1 VHHLGAN
8 AVTLSTAA
16 PAFAGLC
23 RIVNASR
30 VDSPAS
36 LPKLPSPGQVVRPE
50 SGRSREMSIER
61 QKRQT
66 TIRGIAMRGE
76 VLHYDDGQGLG
87 FISGDDGGRYAFDRS
102 DLRQMTPIRRAMR
115 VDFRTDGGR
124 AREIFRAPGQNGSTA
139 AAIGREAPRGP
150 ATTGAWAF
158 FRDAV
163 TRRYVDF
170 TGRARRK
177 EYWSFVLFTLIG
189 VAAAMAAGF
198 ALDSTGLGTDGFPT
212 LTLALPAIALAALF
226 IPGIALTVRRQHDI
240 GLSGWFILLGL
251 IPSLGS
257 LIVLVFALIPSQKH
271 DNKWGA
277 IPEGVL

>member
-1 VHHLGAN
+1 
-8 AVTLSTAA
+8 
-16 PAFAGLC
+16 
-23 RIVNASR
+23 
-30 VDSPAS
+30 
-36 LPKLPSPGQVVRPE
+36 
-50 SGRSREMSIER
+50 
-61 QKRQT
+61 
-66 TIRGIAMRGE
+66 MRGE

-87 FISGDDGGRYAFDRS
+87 FISGDDGGRYAFARS
-102 DLRQMTPIRRAMR
+102 DLRQMTPVRRAMR

-124 AREIFRAPGQNGSTA
+124 AREIFRVPGQNGSAA

-150 ATTGAWAF
+150 ATTGAWTF
-158 FRDAV
+158 FREAV

-177 EYWSFVLFTLIG
+177 EYWSFVLFALIG
-189 VAAAMAAGF
+189 VVVAAATGF
-198 ALDSTGLGTDGFPT
+198 TLDSASMDGFPT
-212 LTLALPAIALAALF
+212 LTFALPALALAVLF
-226 IPGIALTVRRQHDI
+226 IPGVALTVRRQHDI